1 VTPAMELGLKNVIVG
16 PLFRGAAT
24 GDELPSAVGKE
35 VGMLAGSRGIP
46 APGIRIA
53 GDGASTEGA
62 PAVGGLS
69 SIVGGAAAGVVAP
82 ALANTSTYP
91 RPFLLP
97 GAPDM
102 LYPPGPAGV
111 GPGRLLPPAKAE
123 SIGGGAAGA
132 RSSSSPSVLTHLP
145 SFSSNT
151 IVLSVSSGR

>member
-1 VTPAMELGLKNVIVG
+1 MTPAMELGLKNVIVG
-16 PLFRGAAT
+16 PLFPKVAAG
-24 GDELPSAVGKE
+24 GDALPSAVGKD
-35 VGMLAGSRGIP
+35 VGILAGSTGIP
-46 APGIRIA
+46 TPGIMIA
-53 GDGASTEGA
+53 GDGVSTGGA
-62 PAVGGLS
+62 PCEGLS
-69 SIVGGAAAGVVAP
+69 NMVGGAAAGVVAP

-91 RPFLLP
+91 LPFLFP

-102 LYPPGPAGV
+102 LYPPGPAL

-145 SFSSNT
+145 SFSSNS